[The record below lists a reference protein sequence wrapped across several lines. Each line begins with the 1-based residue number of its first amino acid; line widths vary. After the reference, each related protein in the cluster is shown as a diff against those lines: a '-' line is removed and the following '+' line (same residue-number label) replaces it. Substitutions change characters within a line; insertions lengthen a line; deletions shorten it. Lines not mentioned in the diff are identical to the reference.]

1 MSSSARIQAASGLM
15 KKTLE
20 QRRDRFEYMD
30 SVLDK
35 LIALSGLL
43 QEGHVTHG
51 NSGEDALEDASLVGS
66 LLPIFPVNVKH
77 P

>member
-1 MSSSARIQAASGLM
+1 MSSSARFQAASGLM

-20 QRRDRFEYMD
+20 QRRDRFKYMD

-43 QEGHVTHG
+43 QEGRVTHG
-51 NSGEDALEDASLVGS
+51 NAGEDSLEDASLVGS
-66 LLPIFPVNVKH
+66 LLPIFPDNVKH